1 MFWKR
6 LVFSTHATINKLS
19 FLNVMD
25 VKGRGKAVIPC
36 KPDSLSSIHTYFVW
50 VSGCLYVCLYVC
62 LFITNKRQ
70 NGLIDRAQINL
81 QQNLTFK
88 CKLECK
94 IALTNTR
101 QSNVNWSVRLL

>member
-6 LVFSTHATINKLS
+6 LVFSTHATTKKLS
-19 FLNVMD
+19 FLNLMD

-36 KPDSLSSIHTYFVW
+36 KPDSFSSLHTYFVCM
-50 VSGCLYVCLYVC
+50 SVCLYVC

-70 NGLIDRAQINL
+70 NGLIDRAQITL
-81 QQNLTFK
+81 QQNSIFK

-94 IALTNTR
+94 IVYLTH
-101 QSNVNWSVRLL
+101 VNQM